1 MANQISL
8 SAAPPWLRG
17 KLRIALASWGRNSPW
32 TRSSI
37 QLEFSSSIKAQTRA
51 LFEKFLRGEIM
62 QPACGVGSHLSF
74 PRLHGHAIFGVMS
87 VSDAPDSGVRQCLF
101 FFFFFFDS
109 PTRRRHGSDAA
120 QTRCRRGSDASDT
133 PAVKKKKKK
142 RKNTDFDR
150 WTYLFR

>member
-1 MANQISL
+1 MYTPFFVANQISL

-37 QLEFSSSIKAQTRA
+37 QLEFSSSIKAQTRV

-74 PRLHGHAIFGVMS
+74 LMITNSPFPILHL
-87 VSDAPDSGVRQCLF
+87 APNL
-101 FFFFFFDS
+101 
-109 PTRRRHGSDAA
+109 T
-120 QTRCRRGSDASDT
+120 
-133 PAVKKKKKK
+133 
-142 RKNTDFDR
+142 
-150 WTYLFR
+150 TYLPFRIPCQAYNPFIFTSSSKIEQFGKYFDLKTLYSKESVL